1 MSEIEKICVIGAGVM
16 GSGIAAQAA
25 NAGVD
30 VVLLDVVPD
39 AAQSAIERMKTAEP
53 APLMHPTLSGRIT
66 PGCTEGDLAL
76 IEDCDWIIEA
86 IVERTDI
93 KQTLYRSIQ
102 PHLKAGAAVSS
113 NTSTLPLRVL
123 TEGLDDGLRRRFLI
137 THFFNPPRYMRLMEI
152 VIGPD
157 TDAAVEQRVRAFADV
172 NMGKSV
178 VTAKDTPGF
187 IANRIGTFWLH
198 AAVTGAFRQG
208 IGVEQADAVLAR
220 PAGIPRTGVFG
231 LLDLVGLDLMPH
243 VLSSFASAL
252 AEDDPFHALGS
263 APELLA
269 RMIADGYTGRKGK
282 GGFYR
287 LNLSGGD
294 RIKEVIDL
302 QTGDYAPA
310 RRPKPAAAMVSKKG
324 GLRATLDHD
333 SAEGRYARSVLIP
346 TLAYAAALVPEIA
359 DDADSVDRAMRLGY
373 NWKLGPFELIDR
385 LGPRWLAAALEKDGR
400 PVPPLLAAVGAGSFY
415 RVREGRRQQFTGA
428 GYVNIAR
435 PEGVLLLE
443 DVKRAAPPIMRNMSA
458 SLWDIGDGVA
468 CLEFTSKM
476 NSLNPFILWMI
487 EKAVRELPGRG
498 FKALVIHNEGSNFS
512 VGANIALLLYGAKL
526 RLWPAIRWLLKR
538 GQDAFQK
545 MRYAPFPVVGAPS
558 GMALGGGCE
567 VLLHC
572 DAVEAHAETYMG
584 LVEAG
589 VGIVPGWGGCKELL
603 GRWTA
608 AKDRP
613 GGPMPPV
620 MKAFEI
626 IAMAQ
631 VAKSALEARDFLF
644 LRASDGIVMNRD
656 RVLAAA
662 KARALEM
669 AETYRPPEPYEMR
682 LPGPTGRT
690 ALALGVR
697 DFINKGV
704 ASAHD
709 GVIAGEL
716 ALVLSGGDTDAL
728 DTVSEDRLLR
738 LERDAVLKLARTD
751 KTLARVEH
759 MLKKGKPLRN

>member
-39 AAQSAIERMKTAEP
+39 AALSAIERMKKAEP
-53 APLMHPTLSGRIT
+53 APLMHPTVSRRIT

-86 IVERTDI
+86 IIERTDI

-102 PHLKAGAAVSS
+102 PHLKVGAAVSS

-123 TEGLDDGLRRRFLI
+123 TEGLDEGLRRRFLI

-157 TDAAVEQRVRAFADV
+157 TDAAVELRVRVFADV

-208 IGVEQADAVLAR
+208 IGVEQVDAVLGR

-243 VLSSFASAL
+243 VLSSFESAL

-287 LNLSGGD
+287 LNLSGGE

-310 RRPKPAAAMVSKKG
+310 RRAKPAAAMVSKKG

-333 SAEGRYARSVLIP
+333 SADGRYARSVLIP
-346 TLAYAAALVPEIA
+346 TLAYAASLVPEIA

-385 LGPRWLAAALEKDGR
+385 LGPRWLVAALEKDGR
-400 PVPPLLAAVGAGSFY
+400 PVPPLLAAVGEGSFY

-498 FKALVIHNEGSNFS
+498 FRALVIHNEGSNFS

-538 GQDAFQK
+538 GQNAFQK

-631 VAKSALEARDFLF
+631 VAKSAMEARDFLF

-716 ALVLSGGDTDAL
+716 ALVLSGGDTDTL
-728 DTVSEDRLLR
+728 DTVSEDWVLR
-738 LERDAVLKLARTD
+738 LERDAILRLARTD